1 MWVHAG
7 RGSSPRLRF
16 RELFFELVDALLQR
30 RQSCC
35 EQAHIEERDI
45 VGGRIK
51 RVAVTKPRG
60 IVDFNVSK
68 AEFLQ
73 HARGFRRPRTALAV
87 DYGFLT
93 WIELCIQT
101 FEVRN
106 RL

>member
-1 MWVHAG
+1 MFSSACASGVDDTAVPSAPATWSASVAAGRERAG

-16 RELFFELVDALLQR
+16 REFFFELVDALLQR

-51 RVAVTKPRG
+51 RVAVTEPRG
-60 IVDFNVSK
+60 VVDFHVSK

-73 HARGFRRPRTALAV
+73 HARGF
-87 DYGFLT
+87 
-93 WIELCIQT
+93 
-101 FEVRN
+101 
-106 RL
+106 